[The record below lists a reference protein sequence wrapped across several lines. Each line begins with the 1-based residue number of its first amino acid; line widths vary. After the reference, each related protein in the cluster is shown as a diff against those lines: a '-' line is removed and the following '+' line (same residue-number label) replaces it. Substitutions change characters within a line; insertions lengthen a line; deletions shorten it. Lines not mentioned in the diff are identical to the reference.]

1 MLFLLTPTALAQN
14 SRPQQ
19 DCCFLIWSTAR
30 YLGWSTALFFNTQ
43 IRERWVQYDWTMVEQ
58 LEGAMHSIK
67 GVERSCS
74 EARWDDCEEKILWL
88 QNLIRSF
95 QKNPT
100 SGNRR
105 SIFNAI
111 LNTYKWGIQLKR
123 QVYHYQ
129 GQTYETAF
137 STCAEKYY
145 SLGFCLATAAQ
156 LFRHAD
162 ENARLRGRK
171 WQWWY
176 DQNILSARSWLQEA
190 QAVLGGYR
198 EVTTGECVALPV
210 QSYYN
215 IITDI
220 KRSANRQQ
228 NLQSWIQGVEK
239 VMNDAGQRLRMQCL
253 ASNLHPL
260 DESGDGATFGGV
272 KFHHGQRAFADRV
285 EAFRAGKGTAKGHD
299 DPRNALGFPGK
310 NSGASK
316 RNTSLGDQGILIV
329 SFSGVRLVDRQG
341 ADIYVFERGPEVEPF
356 RVEISA
362 NGRNWIN
369 LGIVSGQPT
378 KLDIAGKGPRG
389 GKYQYVR
396 ITDAGSGKSPRPY
409 AGADID
415 AVGAINAV
423 RR

>member
-1 MLFLLTPTALAQN
+1 MRKKHFCNRLVLFIMLHSLTMLFLLTPTALAQN

-239 VMNDAGQRLRMQCL
+239 VMNDAGQRLRMQCSAGNFRNRTGKEICGDGIDNNGNNEIDEGCKFSREIVIDDNECPDDTIRL
-253 ASNLHPL
+253 YVDGRNYGNNPAGHKRHYNVSGLSWGEHEIEIYGV
-260 DESGDGATFGGV
+260 ESGGDKYKDEDGKPCNNSNTITISIELGEGIN
-272 KFHHGQRAFADRV
+272 FA
-285 EAFRAGKGTAKGHD
+285 G
-299 DPRNALGFPGK
+299 
-310 NSGASK
+310 
-316 RNTSLGDQGILIV
+316 
-329 SFSGVRLVDRQG
+329 
-341 ADIYVFERGPEVEPF
+341 
-356 RVEISA
+356 
-362 NGRNWIN
+362 
-369 LGIVSGQPT
+369 
-378 KLDIAGKGPRG
+378 G
-389 GKYQYVR
+389 GKSR
-396 ITDAGSGKSPRPY
+396 SKDIKEGKSKKFT
-409 AGADID
+409 
-415 AVGAINAV
+415 VV
-423 RR
+423 VK